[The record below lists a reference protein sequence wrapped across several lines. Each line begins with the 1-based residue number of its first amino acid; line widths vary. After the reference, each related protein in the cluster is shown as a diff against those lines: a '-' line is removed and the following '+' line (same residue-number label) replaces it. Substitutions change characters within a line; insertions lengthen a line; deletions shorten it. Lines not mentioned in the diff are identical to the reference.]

1 MTLTTSP
8 ARAFGARQF
17 LNCPATEAHERHM
30 AEIAK
35 LASAESRRLFIAK
48 VTKEEGRFLGKWLAD
63 DFADQ
68 FKAKQGQRS
77 KRT

>member
-1 MTLTTSP
+1 
-8 ARAFGARQF
+8 
-17 LNCPATEAHERHM
+17 M